1 MLFPVGTD
9 LPCVA
14 RLNSGIPS
22 LKCATCQIFIL
33 SLYSMTISE
42 FYTKCSD
49 LSEGREEAIK
59 RCFKLKYNVLR
70 RNAPKFPVF
79 LGKPF

>member
-1 MLFPVGTD
+1 
-9 LPCVA
+9 
-14 RLNSGIPS
+14 
-22 LKCATCQIFIL
+22 
-33 SLYSMTISE
+33 MTISE

-79 LGKPF
+79 LGKSF